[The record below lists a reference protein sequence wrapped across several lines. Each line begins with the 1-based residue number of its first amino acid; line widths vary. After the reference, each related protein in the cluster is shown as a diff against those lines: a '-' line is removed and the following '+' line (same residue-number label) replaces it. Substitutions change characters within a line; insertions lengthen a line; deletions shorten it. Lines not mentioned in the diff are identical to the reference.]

1 MEIQNHGS
9 QVSQVAKDKDATV
22 DGSHGKAV
30 SEVVNN
36 TSVRHVS
43 RQLMNQAILSAQEQ
57 VTISSGD
64 KPMQL
69 LYRTAIDAINQK
81 LKASMGETAFQ
92 QQQQQQVDY
101 SPEATAGRIVDF
113 ATKFYTTYQQQNA
126 DKSPE
131 DQLNGFMDI
140 IGGAID
146 KGFSEARNIL
156 DKLKVL
162 DGDIA
167 DGVDATYSHVQKGLQ
182 AFRDSFTTSEQ

>member
-1 MEIQNHGS
+1 MEIRNHGS
-9 QVSQVAKDKDATV
+9 LVSEVAKDKDALV
-22 DGSHGKAV
+22 DGNHGKAV
-30 SEVVNN
+30 SEVASNK
-36 TSVRHVS
+36 SVQHVS

-69 LYRTAIDAINQK
+69 LYRTAIDAINQE
-81 LKASMGETAFQ
+81 LQASGDMAFQ
-92 QQQQQQVDY
+92 PLQQQEQVDY

-113 ATKFYTTYQQQNA
+113 ATKFFATYQQQNTA
-126 DKSPE
+126 QSPE

-146 KGFSEARNIL
+146 KGFAEARNIL
-156 DKLKVL
+156 DKLHVL

-167 DGVDATYSHVQKGLQ
+167 NGVDATYRHVQQGLQ
-182 AFRDSFTTSEQ
+182 AFRDSFSADE